1 MSEHLSFDWAIDII
15 GMCEPI
21 RCHQGGMWFGRNQN
35 FADATFVDYG
45 AADAFAVAAKALP
58 DLVKALRN
66 LEEAND
72 KLAALRSQEMYVAM
86 LDAGQEFALADL
98 QDARN
103 EAKRV
108 LAAVGGSR
116 EP

>member
-1 MSEHLSFDWAIDII
+1 MTDHTPGPWV
-15 GMCEPI
+15 
-21 RCHQGGMWFGRNQN
+21 Q
-35 FADATFVDYG
+35 FADQGKCIAIMPAGREGDICIFAQSPSDS
-45 AADAFAVAAKALP
+45 DARLMTLAPA
-58 DLVKALRN
+58 LVKALRN

-72 KLAALRSQEMYVAM
+72 KLAALRSQEMYLAM

-108 LAAVGGSR
+108 LCAVSTTQGSGK
-116 EP
+116 